1 MVGPRAE
8 EVAGA
13 RGVEGD
19 GGGAVAVGADGVCG
33 VAAGVVIF
41 SYFVNSMGG
50 TIVEHCN
57 TKTSYF

>member
-8 EVAGA
+8 EVVGA
-13 RGVEGD
+13 STVEGD

-33 VAAGVVIF
+33 VASGVVIF

-50 TIVEHCN
+50 IIVEHCN
-57 TKTSYF
+57 TKISCF